1 LYVYSLFF
9 FFTSAFDLRKK
20 SFLWAEDL
28 SAYDSILELPF
39 RIWMYG
45 DHVSLFPI
53 LASVSIFFYMQM
65 TMGQQ
70 TASQPPPQEG
80 MPDMTK
86 MMKYMMYVSPVFMLI
101 FFNNYASGLSLYYF
115 ISNILSIGIMFIIK
129 NYILDET
136 KIREKIQINKAKPQK
151 GPSRFQRKMQ
161 KLMEEAEK
169 QKKNQN

>member
-1 LYVYSLFF
+1 
-9 FFTSAFDLRKK
+9 
-20 SFLWAEDL
+20 
-28 SAYDSILELPF
+28 
-39 RIWMYG
+39 
-45 DHVSLFPI
+45 
-53 LASVSIFFYMQM
+53 M

-86 MMKYMMYVSPVFMLI
+86 MMKYMMYVSPIFMLI

-115 ISNILSIGIMFIIK
+115 ISNILSISIMFVIK

-151 GPSRFQRKMQ
+151 APNRFQRKMQ
-161 KLMEEAEK
+161 ELMDEAEK
-169 QKKNQN
+169 QKRNQNR

>member
-1 LYVYSLFF
+1 
-9 FFTSAFDLRKK
+9 
-20 SFLWAEDL
+20 
-28 SAYDSILELPF
+28 
-39 RIWMYG
+39 
-45 DHVSLFPI
+45 
-53 LASVSIFFYMQM
+53 
-65 TMGQQ
+65 
-70 TASQPPPQEG
+70 

-115 ISNILSIGIMFIIK
+115 ISNILSIGIMFVIK

-169 QKKNQN
+169 QKKNQNRK